1 MLKKVCANDADA
13 DLVAKVRAILYAL
26 VNCARTNVR
35 GIASLIFDVVSWQYT
50 VLAGTYCLLRYV
62 ENCEGRSFGK
72 GSLRIV
78 YCTSQRGRMVVD
90 RRTGDGTFFPC
101 PQAAGAPPSSS
112 RPAPPPPTP
121 CPPSLL
127 WHPSPPLPAPLPIP
141 LPVTCPSDQP
151 GAGSER
157 AHGEPKRVALRRHQP
172 HQDHR
177 GGPLPPGRDTAAVH
191 GPCHPGCVSH
201 TVPFAAS
208 LPRPCP
214 VRQIDPTLHQLPFP
228 L

>member
-35 GIASLIFDVVSWQYT
+35 GIASPLIFDVVSWQYT

-90 RRTGDGTFFPC
+90 RRTGDGTSFPC
-101 PQAAGAPPSSS
+101 PQAAGAPPVNEPPCA
-112 RPAPPPPTP
+112 PAPHALPPPSP
-121 CPPSLL
+121 L
-127 WHPSPPLPAPLPIP
+127 WHPSPPLPAPLP
-141 LPVTCPSDQP
+141 
-151 GAGSER
+151 
-157 AHGEPKRVALRRHQP
+157 VAP
-172 HQDHR
+172 
-177 GGPLPPGRDTAAVH
+177 
-191 GPCHPGCVSH
+191 PCHRCQRS
-201 TVPFAAS
+201 TWS
-208 LPRPCP
+208 W
-214 VRQIDPTLHQLPFP
+214 
-228 L
+228 